1 MCPQPEARWSA
12 PDWLDFK
19 TAMYGLCFVKKAADC
34 LFLVTRGQK
43 ERFSQEALRKD
54 GSDLVSRTLE
64 GKIGESLFLIKDHG
78 KKVIRADLRTIRVF
92 AVVLIEVAGFA
103 KAASAQSVNSPAYLN
118 DRGTGIPTSM
128 FGTYVH
134 GGELLLYPFFEFY
147 LDNNSEYKPSELGYT
162 LEQDFR
168 GRYRAYEGLFFV
180 GYGLTDW
187 LAFELE
193 AALISASLEK
203 SGTDPSNTPA
213 RIEESGLGDV
223 EAQLRLRWNEEAQS
237 TPEIFSYFEAV
248 APLQKKNL
256 LIGTQHWEL
265 KLGSGLVK
273 GFSWGT
279 MTFRAAAEYS
289 VGESKFD
296 LGEYAIEY
304 LKRLSP
310 AWRIYLGVEGTQDE
324 LELITEAQWHIT
336 DRMVVKI
343 NNALGITSKATDW
356 APEVGIM
363 FSIPVP

>member
-1 MCPQPEARWSA
+1 
-12 PDWLDFK
+12 
-19 TAMYGLCFVKKAADC
+19 
-34 LFLVTRGQK
+34 
-43 ERFSQEALRKD
+43 
-54 GSDLVSRTLE
+54 
-64 GKIGESLFLIKDHG
+64 
-78 KKVIRADLRTIRVF
+78 
-92 AVVLIEVAGFA
+92 
-103 KAASAQSVNSPAYLN
+103 
-118 DRGTGIPTSM
+118 M
-128 FGTYVH
+128 FGTYVRR
-134 GGELLLYPFFEFY
+134 GELLLYPFFEFY

-168 GRYRAYEGLFFV
+168 GKYRAYEGLIFV
-180 GYGLTDW
+180 GYGLTYW

-223 EAQLRLRWNEEAQS
+223 EAQLRLRWNEEGQS
-237 TPEIFSYFEAV
+237 APEIFSYFEAV
-248 APLQKKNL
+248 APLQKKKL

-279 MTFRAAAEYS
+279 MTFRAAVEYS

-296 LGEYAIEY
+296 VGEYAIEY

-336 DRMVVKI
+336 DRIFVKL

-356 APEVGIM
+356 APEIGIM
-363 FSIPVP
+363 FSIPVQ